1 MTHDEMIAVI
11 AAHRDGKAIQ
21 FRTVETECDWR
32 NIESPVWDFQ
42 SSDYRIKPEPIEYWV
57 NIYPSKAIGHHETK
71 DEAVLCAHSNALRV
85 AVHMKEVES

>member
-1 MTHDEMIAVI
+1 MIAVI

-21 FRTVETECDWR
+21 GKSERSDWTDVDPLW
-32 NIESPVWDFQ
+32 NFALYG
-42 SSDYRIKPEPIEYWV
+42 YRIKPEPLEYWV